1 MSRAESYA
9 REINS
14 LNTEIKR
21 LNGKLKSLREQKK
34 KAESN
39 LYYRMQRDGSQ
50 KIEGITIK
58 SVTPKERKKRKP
70 ISQKKADAIN
80 LFKEI
85 GVTDPEDFWDEFQA
99 TQTYAEGE
107 ESLANGISKK
117 TSKKNKKKDDEYD
130 PFLGY

>member
-70 ISQKKADAIN
+70 ISQKKADAID

-85 GVTDPEDFWDEFQA
+85 GVTDPEDFWEEFQA

-107 ESLANGISKK
+107 ESLANGNSKK
-117 TSKKNKKKDDEYD
+117 TSKKNKKKDEYD
-130 PFLGY
+130 PSLGY

>member
-9 REINS
+9 KEINS

-21 LNGKLKSLREQKK
+21 LNGKIKSLREQKK

-39 LYYRMQRDGSQ
+39 LYHRMQRDSSQ
-50 KIEGITIK
+50 KVEGITIK

-70 ISQKKADAIN
+70 ISQKKADAID

-85 GVTDPEDFWDEFQA
+85 GVPNPEDFWEEFQA
-99 TQTYAEGE
+99 TQIYAEGE
-107 ESLANGISKK
+107 ESFVENTTKKKKSK
-117 TSKKNKKKDDEYD
+117 KKKDSEYD